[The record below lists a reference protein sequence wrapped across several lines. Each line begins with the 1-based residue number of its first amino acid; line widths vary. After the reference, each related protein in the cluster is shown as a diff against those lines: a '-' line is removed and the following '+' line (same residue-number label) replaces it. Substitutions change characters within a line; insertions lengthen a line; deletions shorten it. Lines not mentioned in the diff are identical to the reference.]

1 MLAGMENN
9 TETPSLREL
18 PPITDSAGL
27 ERTWQTVM
35 GAPGFSQRQLWVLL
49 LDPDGKPLM
58 GTQVEDLPRR
68 PEPEGVRNL
77 VTALSSLDEDL
88 SFAFLYGRP
97 GSDAC
102 TADDLAWAK
111 GLRAACRDNG
121 RVVWPVHLGT
131 DHSNRV
137 IAPDDLAD
145 AG

>member
-1 MLAGMENN
+1 MDDTN
-9 TETPSLREL
+9 ETPSLREL
-18 PPITDSAGL
+18 PPITDQAGL
-27 ERTWQTVM
+27 EHAWKTVM
-35 GAPGFSQRQLWVLL
+35 GKPGFGRPQLWALL
-49 LDPDGKPLM
+49 LDPAGRPLM
-58 GTQVEDLPRR
+58 GTQVDDLPNR
-68 PEPEGVRNL
+68 PEREGLRNL

-97 GSDAC
+97 GKDAC
-102 TADDLAWAK
+102 TADDLAWAH

-131 DHSNRV
+131 DHSIRV